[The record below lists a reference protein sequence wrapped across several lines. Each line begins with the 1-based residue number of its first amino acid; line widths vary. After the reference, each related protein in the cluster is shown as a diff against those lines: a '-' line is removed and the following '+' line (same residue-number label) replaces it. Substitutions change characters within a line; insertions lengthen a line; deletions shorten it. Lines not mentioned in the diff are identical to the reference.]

1 MTALRNARAAL
12 LLSTVIL
19 VPVGA
24 RAQTVPI
31 PAGPPASAE
40 EIGQPSTDNTAQ
52 AAPLSASNAAPPRS
66 AGASDDDGKGDIV
79 VTGSRIV
86 ANGYRAPTPVTVV
99 SATELL
105 KKAPESIAAG
115 LATLP
120 QFFASS
126 GASSNAFTNQA
137 GRQNS
142 GNYLNLRSLGE
153 IETLLLLDGQRL
165 PPTSPFGTTDANIIP
180 QALIQRV
187 DVVTGG
193 ASAAYG
199 SDAVAGVVNFIL
211 DTKFEG
217 VKGSAQYGISSR
229 GDDHQVKAA
238 LAVGKTFLDNRLHL
252 EASVDYFYQPGI
264 PNPGERPNGGNYTGG
279 WVNVGANPARPC
291 PVGCAANPYTP
302 TFNVRIGDSTYGTLV
317 ASARNAAGVTVPFT
331 LNGTTFDP
339 GGGYHLADLGTR
351 TGSSNLNV
359 GGADSSVTFGT
370 SLTSKLKT
378 RQAFA
383 RADYD
388 FGGGITG
395 FLQGSYSRA
404 NTAFTTVAGGT
415 QKLSFQIFAENPFLP
430 TTFRDAMLAEGV
442 NSFVG
447 SRTEGDQTPK
457 RAYQQ
462 TSAAILLAGLKGQIA
477 NFNWTLTGSYGD
489 SDLKVKQFGNFEQ
502 SRWFAAL
509 DAVRGPQGDIVCR
522 VTLTHP
528 GAYPGCLPWNPFG
541 NGSPSA
547 ASYAYFEDVSRYR
560 IRSRQSDFAANIS
573 GAIFDLPA
581 GPVNIAVGAEYRHQY
596 LKGTSN
602 TDPSQPID
610 LTGLRAAT
618 NPFNLKFN
626 TTNQGKTGGTQDI
639 KEAYGEIAIPILR
652 DTPFFRALDVN
663 AAARYTDYSQS
674 GGIWSWKGGFSWS
687 PIEELRFRGTISRD
701 IRAPVLNELFAGTSA
716 TRGTFNDVHTGLN
729 ANSIS
734 LQRGNPL
741 LKPEKGDTITIGGV
755 WQPSFIPGFS
765 VSLDYYNI
773 KIKDRISSL
782 GAEDLNQL
790 CERSGGTDQLCQFI
804 VRPFPF
810 SDRSQTGGPNGTG
823 NFPTSVSQVPFNQ
836 AVLKT
841 HGFDYELSYRM
852 PLGSVLFDEP
862 ARLDLRFIGNYTP
875 RLISVTSPTTAPLR
889 LDGTVAGGGDG
900 VPRHKFTASTQFTE
914 GPLSFGFDVRYIG
927 KMKYTRQATVFITN
941 NNLPA
946 AAYLNANISYD
957 LKLDGGRTVTLF
969 AAGSNLTDHFHFA
982 PRLNQQP
989 TGGYP
994 TYPQFYDVV
1003 GAYFVG
1009 GVKVSL

>member
-1 MTALRNARAAL
+1 MQTSTKLRTL
-12 LLSTVIL
+12 LLAGTSVML
-19 VPVGA
+19 APAVAG
-24 RAQTVPI
+24 AQTI
-31 PAGPPASAE
+31 ANPAGQAGQSTSAPAGGEAS
-40 EIGQPSTDNTAQ
+40 PLP
-52 AAPLSASNAAPPRS
+52 AAPESSANAGVA
-66 AGASDDDGKGDIV
+66 AFNEIV
-79 VTGSRIV
+79 VTGSRIA
-86 ANGYRAPTPVTVV
+86 ANGYKAPTPVTVV
-99 SATELL
+99 STDELL

-126 GASSNAFTNQA
+126 GSSSNSMTNQA

-142 GNYLNLRSLGE
+142 GNYLNLRGLGE

-217 VKGSAQYGISSR
+217 IKGSAQYGISSR

-238 LAVGKTFLDNRLHL
+238 LAVGKSFLDNRLHL

-264 PNPGERPNGGNYTGG
+264 PNPGERPYGGNYTGG
-279 WVNVGANPARPC
+279 WVDVGANPARPC

-302 TFNVRIGDSTYGTLV
+302 TFNVRIGDSTFGTLV
-317 ASARNAAGVTVPFT
+317 ASARNAAGATVPFT

-370 SLTSKLKT
+370 TLTSKLKT
-378 RQAFA
+378 LQAFA

-509 DAVRGPQGDIVCR
+509 DAVRGPQGNIVCR
-522 VTLTHP
+522 VTITNP
-528 GAYPGCLPWNPFG
+528 GAYPGCLPWNLFG

-547 ASYAYFEDVSRYR
+547 ASYAYFDDVSQYR
-560 IRSRQSDFAANIS
+560 IRSQQSDFAANIS

-626 TTNQGKTGGTQDI
+626 TTNQGKTGGSQDI
-639 KEAYGEIAIPILR
+639 KEAYAEVAIPILR
-652 DTPFFRALDVN
+652 DTPFFQALDLN
-663 AAARYTDYSQS
+663 GAARYTDYSQS

-687 PIEELRFRGTISRD
+687 PIQELRFRGTISRD

-729 ANSIS
+729 ANTIA

-741 LKPEKGDTITIGGV
+741 LKPEKSDTVTIGGV
-755 WQPSFIPGFS
+755 WQPSFIPGFT

-773 KIKDRISSL
+773 RIRDRITSL
-782 GAEDLNQL
+782 GTEDLNQL

-804 VRPFPF
+804 VRPLPF

-841 HGFDYELSYRM
+841 QGFDYELSYRM
-852 PLGSVLFDEP
+852 PLGRVLFDEP
-862 ARLDLRFIGNYTP
+862 ARLDLRLIGNYTP

-900 VPRHKFTASTQFTE
+900 VPRHKLTVSTQFTE

-927 KMKYTRQATVFITN
+927 KMKYTRQAVFITN
-941 NNLPA
+941 NDLPA
-946 AAYLNANISYD
+946 VAYLNANISYD
-957 LKLDGGRTVTLF
+957 LKLHGGRTVTLF
-969 AAGSNLTDHFHFA
+969 ASGSNLTDHFQFA

-994 TYPQFYDVV
+994 TYQQFYDVV

-1009 GVKVSL
+1009 GVRFKL